1 MESSMKATV
10 LCVTLCVAAS
20 SASAQTADSSVVCA
34 AHKLIAMGYTI
45 ESANK
50 DFGLLKATKTQEG
63 SFVTTINVAQEAPG
77 KLKVTVKLTHEVDA
91 QRGASGKEY
100 GEHQVQDL
108 GEGTKYTKA
117 DAQAIRDACSSK

>member
-1 MESSMKATV
+1 MRAMFLSVA
-10 LCVTLCVAAS
+10 LCIAAS
-20 SASAQTADSSVVCA
+20 AASGQAVDSSVVCA

-50 DFGLLKATKTQEG
+50 DFALVKATKTQEG
-63 SFVTTINVAQEAPG
+63 SFVTTINVAQQAVG
-77 KLKVTVKLTHEVDA
+77 KLQVTVKLTHEVEP
-91 QRGASGKEY
+91 QRGASGREY

-117 DAQAIRDACSSK
+117 DAQAIRDACNSK

>member
-1 MESSMKATV
+1 MKAMF
-10 LCVTLCVAAS
+10 LCVALLLA
-20 SASAQTADSSVVCA
+20 ASAANGQTVDSSVVCA
-34 AHKLIAMGYTI
+34 VHKLAAMGYTI

-50 DFGLLKATKTQEG
+50 DFGLVKATKTQEG
-63 SFVTTINVAQEAPG
+63 SFVTTINVAQQDLG
-77 KLKVTVKLTHEVDA
+77 KLKVTVKLTHEVEA
-91 QRGASGKEY
+91 QRGASGREY